1 MHWRYAV
8 PIAAL
13 ALSAFM
19 LPAVAEPL
27 IGRAS
32 VIDGDTLEIHSTR
45 VRLEGIDAPE
55 SRQICIEKIGQVDQF
70 HSGQLGP
77 IERQKIPS
85 GRRAA
90 FFLADLIG
98 AKPVTC
104 TPDGVDRYRRVLA
117 HCTVDG
123 ADIGRALVRAGW
135 ALAYTKYSTEYSA
148 DEEAARR
155 AGAGL
160 WAMEFIAPWEW
171 RAGRRSKEQIRQ

>member
-1 MHWRYAV
+1 MHWRYAARL

-13 ALSAFM
+13 ALSAFVM
-19 LPAVAEPL
+19 PANAEPL

-32 VIDGDTLEIHSTR
+32 VIDGDTIEIHGKR
-45 VRLEGIDAPE
+45 IRLEGIDAPE
-55 SRQICIEKIGQVDQF
+55 SRQICIAKTENKIGQVDQF
-70 HSGQLGP
+70 S
-77 IERQKIPS
+77 RQAGHKLAC

-98 AKPVTC
+98 AMPVTC
-104 TPDGVDRYRRVLA
+104 TPDGLDRYRRVLA

-123 ADIGRALVRAGW
+123 ADIGRALMRAGW

-148 DEEAARR
+148 DEDAARR

-171 RAGRRSKEQIRQ
+171 RAARRNNP